1 MKNLSNNQVIVLLE
15 KCVKIKKYK
24 LKISE
29 LNRKLSHYRNT
40 SNNNDANINKLENQ
54 LLKTKSK
61 LKLINLN

>member
-1 MKNLSNNQVIVLLE
+1 MKKLTDIEIVRLLE

-24 LKISE
+24 AKISE
-29 LNRKLSHYRNT
+29 LNKKLSHFRTT
-40 SNNNDANINKLENQ
+40 SDNNDANINKLEIQ